1 MHKHHTPLDVL
12 YRLGIIAE
20 RKVGSGSFLL
30 EAFEQL
36 KNESP
41 FDVVVKNPP
50 FSNGRH
56 DAQTSL

>member
-1 MHKHHTPLDVL
+1 MHKYHTPLDVL
-12 YRLGIIAE
+12 YRLGIVVE

-30 EAFEQL
+30 EAIEQL

-50 FSNGRH
+50 FSNERH
-56 DAQTSL
+56 DAQTSI